1 MEYHGG
7 PGTGKTHVIKILK
20 EELFGKVLK
29 WNIAVEF
36 QVVALQAVMADLLGG
51 DTIHHA
57 LNIGIFGKAI
67 KSREGAK
74 ENKAIETMKAL
85 LRLRWLIIDEIRMVS
100 ARLLADIDEKLR
112 SYHRSVDPFA
122 RNAQNRLRPFA
133 GVNVLFSGDV
143 WQLPP
148 ADGGFLGDIPSEFIE
163 NSRQYA
169 PAPSISHGQSL
180 LWSGPETGVQGV
192 TELQT
197 CERTSDE
204 WLRSVQE
211 EFRYGRL
218 SKDTRAFCCTG
229 SQSFTWKCH
238 RQHSEVW

>member
-1 MEYHGG
+1 MCLKECLKSARASQRQDKSGPALVDADSCDPQVQTYGSCTMQDIKAWLRKIQLQKDESEKRLFLHRSQYEIVENIALRTCDEIDVFARNDFSTIGEPLRWSMHGG

-85 LRLRWLIIDEIRMVS
+85 LRLRWLIVDEICMVS
-100 ARLLADIDEKLR
+100 ARLLADIDE
-112 SYHRSVDPFA
+112 VT
-122 RNAQNRLRPFA
+122 
-133 GVNVLFSGDV
+133 
-143 WQLPP
+143 
-148 ADGGFLGDIPSEFIE
+148 
-163 NSRQYA
+163 
-169 PAPSISHGQSL
+169 L
-180 LWSGPETGVQGV
+180 LS
-192 TELQT
+192 
-197 CERTSDE
+197 
-204 WLRSVQE
+204 
-211 EFRYGRL
+211 
-218 SKDTRAFCCTG
+218 
-229 SQSFTWKCH
+229 
-238 RQHSEVW
+238 